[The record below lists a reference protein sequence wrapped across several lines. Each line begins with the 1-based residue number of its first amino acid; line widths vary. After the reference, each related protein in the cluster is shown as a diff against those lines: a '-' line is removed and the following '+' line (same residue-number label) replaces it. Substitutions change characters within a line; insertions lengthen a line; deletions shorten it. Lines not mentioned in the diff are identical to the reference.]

1 MQIAK
6 IQTTKFY
13 KRLAII
19 FSVFVLIILALVI
32 YFSFSK
38 TIITAHLIP
47 RDVTTN
53 FNINLKGEVTEEEA
67 ISGEN
72 LAGFLLSTTVAGS
85 QNFTNTNNL
94 GEQVAAQATG
104 TVTIYNNWSENQPL
118 MATTRLL
125 TPDGILFRIKD
136 RIDVP
141 AGGKIENV
149 EVYADQPG
157 SSGNIGPTT
166 FTIPGLWPG
175 LQEKIY
181 AENSEPMTGGLRET
195 KLVTQKIINE
205 TSEVLKGE
213 LIEKAKT
220 KLEQT
225 EEIKN
230 HQYQKLGQA
239 VATITLEQEASASE
253 GDEADSFDINMKLQ
267 AIVVN
272 LDETQLLNI
281 AQNHLTEEL
290 PSDEKL
296 YKSSHQTIS
305 YSVEEYNLK
314 DQTANIKV
322 TFVAGS
328 IPRTSNPMFDKENLI
343 NKNSQAINA
352 YFSNFEEILSV
363 NIRFSPFWLTTT
375 PKLKDHIE
383 VRIVEET

>member
-38 TIITAHLIP
+38 TIITVHLAP
-47 RDVTTN
+47 KDATTN
-53 FNINLKGEVTEEEA
+53 FNINIKNEITAEEA
-67 ISGEN
+67 TSGYN
-72 LAGFLLSTTVAGS
+72 LTGFLLSTTVNGS
-85 QNFTNTNNL
+85 QNFTNTNK
-94 GEQVAAQATG
+94 GEQAEAQATG

-125 TPDGILFRIKD
+125 TPDGILFRIKE
-136 RIDVP
+136 RVDVP
-141 AGGKIENV
+141 AGGKIENI
-149 EVYADQPG
+149 EVYADQQG
-157 SSGNIGPTT
+157 TSGNIEPTT
-166 FTIPGLWPG
+166 FTIPGLWQG

-195 KLVTQKIINE
+195 KFITQKIINE
-205 TSEVLKGE
+205 TSDVLKGE
-213 LIEKAKT
+213 LVEKAKT

-230 HQYQKLGQA
+230 HPYQKLGQA
-239 VATITLEQEASASE
+239 VATVTLEQESSASD
-253 GDEADSFDINMKLQ
+253 GDEADSFDINIKLRV
-267 AIVVN
+267 IVVN

-281 AQNHLTEEL
+281 AKNYLTEEL

-296 YKSSHQTIS
+296 FKSSNQALS
-305 YSVEEYNLK
+305 YSVEEYNLEG
-314 DQTANIKV
+314 QTASIKV
-322 TFVAGS
+322 KFTAATILQS
-328 IPRTSNPMFDKENLI
+328 SNPIFDKENLT
-343 NKNSQAINA
+343 NKNSQEINT
-352 YFSNFEEILSV
+352 YFSSFEEILSV
-363 NIRFSPFWLTTT
+363 NVKFSPFWITTT

-383 VRIVEET
+383 LRIEE